1 MAALTIDP
9 APRRASRAAL
19 RPLVLH
25 VVYRFDVGGLE
36 NGVVNLINHMPAEA
50 YRHAV
55 LSLTEATDFRKRIR
69 KEGVPVLALR
79 KPPGHGLWQYPALFR
94 IFRSLRP
101 DVVHTRNLAALEAL
115 VPAWA
120 AGVRARVHGEH
131 GREGRDLG
139 QDSSRYDRV
148 RRLYRPFVS
157 HYVALSQDLASYLET
172 SVHVRGSRLSQIY
185 NGVDTNLFSPSAGP
199 TALGADWPFDPQH
212 HWVVGTV
219 GRMQEVKDQANL
231 ARAFV
236 RAVEIAPEMRP
247 RLRLAMVGDGPLRAR
262 VMDIVQA
269 AGLQNSCW
277 FPGER
282 SDVAAIMGGLQCFA
296 LPSRSEGVSNVVL
309 EAMACALPVV
319 ATAVGGNPEL
329 VKQGATGLLVPPSDP
344 DALARAI
351 ITLAS
356 DPPRAREL
364 GRAARAE
371 VERRFSLGSMVA
383 AYQGLYDRLLGIH
396 PGH

>member
-1 MAALTIDP
+1 LTVDP
-9 APRRASRAAL
+9 APRAASSAAL
-19 RPLVLH
+19 PPLVLH

-55 LSLTEATDFRKRIR
+55 LSLTEATDFRKRIC
-69 KEGVPVLALR
+69 KESVPVLTLH
-79 KPPGHGLWQYPALFR
+79 KPPGHGFWQYPALFR
-94 IFRSLRP
+94 IFRSMRP
-101 DVVHTRNLAALEAL
+101 AVVHTRNLAALEAV

-120 AGVRARVHGEH
+120 AGVGARVHGEH

-139 QDSSRYDRV
+139 QDTSRYDRL

-172 SVHVRGSRLSQIY
+172 SVHVRDSRLSQIY
-185 NGVDTNLFSPSAGP
+185 NGVDADLFSPSTEP
-199 TALGADWPFDPQH
+199 NALSADWPFDPQR

-219 GRMQEVKDQANL
+219 GRMQEVKDQTNL

-236 RAVEIAPEMRP
+236 RALEIAPELRP

-262 VMDIVQA
+262 AMDIVQA
-269 AGLQNSCW
+269 AGLRDSCW

-282 SDVAAIMGGLQCFA
+282 SDVASLMGGLQCFA

-329 VKQGATGLLVPPSDP
+329 VKPGETGVLVPPSDS

-351 ITLAS
+351 VELAS
-356 DPPRAREL
+356 DPARARAL
-364 GRAARAE
+364 GRAGRAE
-371 VERRFSLGSMVA
+371 VECRFSLRSMVA

-396 PGH
+396 AGH